1 MFTCVCCE
9 YNTVTFLFD
18 HRHYFFLHVC
28 LQNCRTTPCVS
39 LINQMLEQECV
50 MKGHPDML
58 SVGMSPRMLK
68 YLHQED
74 RKSESASTGTTI
86 CASSSAPLSCQSS
99 PTLSETSKHERTTV
113 KPEHHVMTSICRL
126 CGENSHEF
134 ILGPLEAALPV
145 QPTLFSSPSSANDIR
160 LCGKRPGPL
169 FAQTKTMHPLEN
181 DVTGSMQ
188 LSVHRCC
195 SLEAA
200 LKDYVAM
207 LAPENDDRGD
217 CVAEESQ
224 GTCQELAHQDFL
236 VPLPEN
242 RVMCPRTPPPSLP
255 DRPRVSKVS
264 VPPLPRRPSS
274 LSHPRDRG
282 SYGLKFLSPLL
293 SPRTFSMTFSD
304 WINDPY

>member
-1 MFTCVCCE
+1 MSASKTAA
-9 YNTVTFLFD
+9 
-18 HRHYFFLHVC
+18 H
-28 LQNCRTTPCVS
+28 TPS

-86 CASSSAPLSCQSS
+86 CASSSEPLSCSSS
-99 PTLSETSKHERTTV
+99 PTSSDTSKNERTTS
-113 KPEHHVMTSICRL
+113 KPEQHFMTSICRL

-169 FAQTKTMHPLEN
+169 FAQTRTMQSSEN
-181 DVTGSMQ
+181 DVAGTMQ
-188 LSVHRCC
+188 LSVQQCR

-200 LKDYVAM
+200 LKDYIAM
-207 LAPENDDRGD
+207 LAPENDDGGD
-217 CVAEESQ
+217 VAEESQ
-224 GTCQELAHQDFL
+224 ATCQELAHQDFL
-236 VPLPEN
+236 VPPQEN
-242 RVMCPRTPPPSLP
+242 RVMCPRTPPPILP
-255 DRPRVSKVS
+255 DRARVSKVS

-274 LSHPRDRG
+274 LSHHGRDRG
-282 SYGLKFLSPLL
+282 SFGLKFLSPLL
-293 SPRTFSMTFSD
+293 SPHTFSMTFSD

>member
-1 MFTCVCCE
+1 M
-9 YNTVTFLFD
+9 
-18 HRHYFFLHVC
+18 
-28 LQNCRTTPCVS
+28 
-39 LINQMLEQECV
+39 

-86 CASSSAPLSCQSS
+86 CASSSEPLSCPSS
-99 PTLSETSKHERTTV
+99 PTSSETSKHERTTF
-113 KPEHHVMTSICRL
+113 KTEHHFMTSICRL

-169 FAQTKTMHPLEN
+169 FVQTKTMQVSEN
-181 DVTGSMQ
+181 DVTGTMQ
-188 LSVHRCC
+188 LSVQRCR

-207 LAPENDDRGD
+207 LAPEDDGCD
-217 CVAEESQ
+217 DVVEESQ
-224 GTCQELAHQDFL
+224 DTCQELVHHDFL
-236 VPLPEN
+236 VPPPEN
-242 RVMCPRTPPPSLP
+242 RVMCPRTPPPILP
-255 DRPRVSKVS
+255 DRSRVSKVS

-274 LSHPRDRG
+274 MSHHDRDRG
-282 SYGLKFLSPLL
+282 SFGLQFLSPLL
-293 SPRTFSMTFSD
+293 SPHTFSMTFSD
-304 WINDPY
+304 WIKDPY